1 MAEFADK
8 VVVVTGAAGG
18 TGAVIAEG
26 FAREGAAVAVSDLDG
41 EGASRHA
48 ADLATRFGVPT
59 VGVATDVA
67 QPAACHD
74 LIDRTVAGLGGLDVL
89 VNCAG
94 IFTRVPALEMEAEV
108 WDRMFAV
115 NLHGAF
121 HCSQAAARHWVA
133 AGKPGAIVNISSTA
147 STHSAAGLA
156 AYSATKAG
164 LSSLTRSLGVEWAR
178 HRIRVNG
185 VAPAHINVE
194 RLREVGE
201 RGLIDLESVARS
213 IPMGRLAEPSEVA
226 DAVMYLA
233 GDKASFVTSQVL
245 FVDGGFG
252 VPPIYRYETV

>member
-1 MAEFADK
+1 MAEFVGK

-26 FAREGAAVAVSDLDG
+26 FAREGAAVAVSDIDG
-41 EGASRHA
+41 EGATRHA
-48 ADLATRFGVPT
+48 ADLATRYGVRT
-59 VGVATDVA
+59 IGLSTDVS
-67 QPAACHD
+67 QPAACHE
-74 LIDRTVAGLGGLDVL
+74 LIDRSVDELGGLDVL

-94 IFTRVPALEMEAEV
+94 IFARVPAIDMEAEV

-121 HCSQAAARHWVA
+121 HCSQAAARFWVGVA
-133 AGKPGAIVNISSTA
+133 KPGAIVNISSTA
-147 STHSAAGLA
+147 STHSADGVA

-164 LSSLTRSLGVEWAR
+164 LSSLTRSLGVEWAK

-201 RGLIDLESVARS
+201 RGLADLESLARS

-233 GDKASFVTSQVL
+233 GDKASFITSQVL
-245 FVDGGFG
+245 WVDGGFG